1 MNQEKEKSKEQKAS
15 DEPNFLEEDK
25 ETANQK
31 YKRIA
36 TEKCESISKN
46 IIWLLSSPKQPSYD
60 VTPENAKKII
70 NFFENYTT
78 LIKER
83 YIPISEGKKI
93 NKIKNLE
100 SKKLFNEEVEP

>member
-1 MNQEKEKSKEQKAS
+1 MYIIEKKKIKRYNMNQEKEKSKEQKAS
-15 DEPNFLEEDK
+15 DEP
-25 ETANQK
+25 
-31 YKRIA
+31 
-36 TEKCESISKN
+36 
-46 IIWLLSSPKQPSYD
+46 
-60 VTPENAKKII
+60 

-100 SKKLFNEEVEP
+100 SKKYLMRK